1 MGDHNTASMHK
12 TNGIRDNEVLEGVL
26 ISRAR
31 GKTFTSL
38 ILAKIDND
46 NNNEDPTDFGL
57 VRLRFPS
64 TVSSELEDNT
74 AKELR
79 SFCRRY
85 FKIGDRLKIALSKS
99 IREDDSN
106 DRNDELARK
115 TIRIV
120 VDCPSEESAKEQV
133 QILASRHWDS
143 KRCQQFQDRWKAGRE
158 HPPKTRKR
166 KLKPETSSC
175 VDTNGHGTGRA
186 KMSQAEHLAN
196 FLVDMIV
203 YKLLRETQKSIE
215 ESPENLLASM
225 PPSEA
230 KEWRSKAIDYLNS
243 GGGVCDVAGGSGHV
257 SMALGLLGV
266 QSTVIDP
273 RERVGMLPGRE
284 RKVWKRALKKQQ
296 NQDERSMVCQPVVP
310 FRTQR
315 SWFGVA
321 PDGVDLAFR
330 HPDRETVS
338 VCDQDSSLV
347 QQASAIVALHPDEAT
362 GEAVRVAVAKKI
374 PFMVVPCCVFARCF
388 PLRKI
393 PSTQQSVRTYPE
405 LVRYLQEQDSSIRK
419 HQFPFAGRNTALW
432 SIF

>member
-1 MGDHNTASMHK
+1 MGDFNTTSVHE
-12 TNGIRDNEVLEGVL
+12 TNGIRDNEVLEGIL

-46 NNNEDPTDFGL
+46 NNNEDPTDFAL

-64 TVSSELEDNT
+64 TVSSNQEDNT
-74 AKELR
+74 TKELR

-85 FKIGDRLKIALSKS
+85 FKIGDRLKIALDKS

-106 DRNDELARK
+106 DRNDELARQ

-120 VDCPSEESAKEQV
+120 VDCPSEESAKKQV
-133 QILASRHWDS
+133 QILVSRHWDS

-203 YKLLRETQKSIE
+203 FKLLRQTQKTIE
-215 ESPENLLASM
+215 GSPENLLASM

-243 GGGVCDVAGGSGHV
+243 GGGVCDVAGGQWSREHG
-257 SMALGLLGV
+257 LGITGC
-266 QSTVIDP
+266 TIH
-273 RERVGMLPGRE
+273 
-284 RKVWKRALKKQQ
+284 
-296 NQDERSMVCQPVVP
+296 
-310 FRTQR
+310 
-315 SWFGVA
+315 
-321 PDGVDLAFR
+321 R
-330 HPDRETVS
+330 H
-338 VCDQDSSLV
+338 
-347 QQASAIVALHPDEAT
+347 
-362 GEAVRVAVAKKI
+362 
-374 PFMVVPCCVFARCF
+374 
-388 PLRKI
+388 
-393 PSTQQSVRTYPE
+393 
-405 LVRYLQEQDSSIRK
+405 
-419 HQFPFAGRNTALW
+419 
-432 SIF
+432 